1 MRRHVLAATLY
12 LCLLGVSGYAQNIS
26 GSISGHVID
35 AQGAVIPNANV
46 TANDPTK
53 NVTATTKTNDSGDF
67 VFPGLQP
74 GNYTISVEAQGFKK
88 LQRPNIPLDA
98 NDKLA
103 LGDMVL
109 QVGAVS
115 ESVEVS
121 ATAALLQTESVER
134 AATITTKQRENIE
147 VNGRNPLDLAKLIPG
162 VVDTANF
169 SVGGVGGLS

>member
-1 MRRHVLAATLY
+1 MPVRQLIWGFLDMRRHVLAATLHM
-12 LCLLGVSGYAQNIS
+12 CLLGLSGYAQNIS

-53 NVTATTKTNDSGDF
+53 SVTATTKTNDSGDF

-134 AATITTKQRENIE
+134 SATITTKQMENIE
-147 VNGRNPLDLAKLIPG
+147 VTDAIRWILRN
-162 VVDTANF
+162 
-169 SVGGVGGLS
+169 